1 MSKKKMIGAYPQ
13 TQDHASANT
22 VSQLK
27 MQAAVLPVEGIT
39 ASLVATT
46 SVTRQDSAAASAIS
60 AAAAVGQAPRSH
72 TDVKPTGKATTTGR
86 ALPAAQVTAA
96 TDDAASAQPVSAKR
110 QTRRRRA
117 VLPPLPPAKHRA
129 VPSAMPR
136 SPLQPRRLMFHRP
149 RRRCR
154 LLLLLL
160 PAQLPLHQPLPTKP
174 RW

>member
-72 TDVKPTGKATTTGR
+72 TEPRPRGGR
-86 ALPAAQVTAA
+86 CQRHKSQQQLMMLSVH
-96 TDDAASAQPVSAKR
+96 SLSVLSG
-110 QTRRRRA
+110 RRA